1 MLTGANP
8 STLFLLSQLTY
19 LRLSGNSLS
28 GSVPSFVSSMSSLVH
43 LHLRRNLLTGMLPT
57 TLGVMGLG
65 YLDLSC
71 NYLSGS
77 IPNTLSKPQ
86 TLIVSYNML
95 TGPVP
100 AALTATNL
108 QENHNRFTSFTSSY
122 CSSSQVYQPI
132 CNYCGGYS
140 ASAGCCSWS
149 TGCFGYSNYG
159 YSWGYC
165 DSFDDIRRSAAG

>member
-1 MLTGANP
+1 MAFLSVVGNGEIGRVLTGAIP

-43 LHLRRNLLTGMLPT
+43 LDLRRNLLTGTLPT

-86 TLIVSYNML
+86 TLIVSYNVL
-95 TGPVP
+95 TGSIP
-100 AALTATNL
+100 AALTTTNL
-108 QENHNRFTSFTSSY
+108 QLNHNRLTSFTSSY
-122 CSSSQVYQPI
+122 CFMGQVFQCTCYYI
-132 CNYCGGYS
+132 IGTAVAVVGL
-140 ASAGCCSWS
+140 
-149 TGCFGYSNYG
+149 T
-159 YSWGYC
+159 
-165 DSFDDIRRSAAG
+165 